1 MVFRRILELLNRPDP
16 SDPRR
21 LAGMGMGRTFSE
33 LAADPNDFNVANG
46 FFGLIDGPH
55 HGEFNATFF
64 RPIEQPIMLT
74 WHANGI
80 IGNGGFAY
88 LFEAEWPGDPD
99 YELTMEAHRQ
109 LGCDSQFEAFRLAL
123 NAVADSPSRD
133 SRSDTFLELPSG
145 QQNNINSLY
154 RGDAGTPERQIAA
167 YVRRNVK
174 RLGHLRGRI
183 S

>member
-1 MVFRRILELLNRPDP
+1 MVFRRILEILNRPDP
-16 SDPRR
+16 NDPRR
-21 LAGMGMGRTFSE
+21 LAGMGMGQTFSE
-33 LAADPNDFNVANG
+33 LVADVNDFNVANG

-55 HGEFNATFF
+55 HGEFNASFY
-64 RPIEQPIMLT
+64 RSIEQPIMLT

-99 YELTMEAHRQ
+99 YELTIDAHRAI
-109 LGCDSQFEAFRLAL
+109 GCDSQVEAFNLAL
-123 NAVADSPSRD
+123 NAVAGSGDRD
-133 SRSDTFLELPSG
+133 RRREAFLELPDE
-145 QQNNINSLY
+145 QQNQINSLY
-154 RGDAGTPERQIAA
+154 WGEDGTPEKQIAV

-174 RLGHLRGRI
+174 KLVHLRGRI